1 MFPPWIDN
9 IKLRR
14 VFAAPHSADL
24 SASSRRGPGG
34 VLGLGHR
41 LGETTEGP
49 EVDVGQTEAGGGPRT
64 LKLSL

>member
-9 IKLRR
+9 IKLPW

-34 VLGLGHR
+34 VPGLGHR